1 MPTRGTQKT
10 RRIAMRLTEHQFG
23 LLGQIREK
31 NPEFDS
37 NSAVIVAAVVRMARA
52 EGVKVG

>member
-1 MPTRGTQKT
+1 
-10 RRIAMRLTEHQFG
+10 MRLTEHQFG